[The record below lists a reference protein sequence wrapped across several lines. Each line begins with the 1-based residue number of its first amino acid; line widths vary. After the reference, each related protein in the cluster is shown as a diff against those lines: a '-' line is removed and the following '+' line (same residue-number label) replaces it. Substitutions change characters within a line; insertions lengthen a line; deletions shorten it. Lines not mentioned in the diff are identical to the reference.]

1 MLLLSEGKVHLWLSQ
16 QTVLG
21 KATQTCSVEK
31 QHLWLYNKHQPMPK
45 QGKECALRCVQT
57 AVYRHRLC
65 MLAFACSQQ
74 PKQLSR

>member
-31 QHLWLYNKHQPMPK
+31 QHLWLYIERVPMPK
-45 QGKECALRCVQT
+45 QNKGSALRRVQT
-57 AVYRHRLC
+57 AVCRHKLC
-65 MLAFACSQQ
+65 MLAFECGQQ
-74 PKQLSR
+74 PKQQCR